1 MAQAAQRGSVGLHTL
16 IFFKDKVVVED
27 AYIIRVKA
35 NGFIVLVP
43 RYGIEGI
50 VYVAEKKK
58 KTSSHFIFNETLQ
71 TLRMKDVTFKVFDRV
86 KTKIYVDKSN
96 PHRPQLKLEC
106 VDPPLEKILQETP
119 QLMEITTE
127 DNTTTTTNGG
137 PEQEKKK
144 EDKGKE
150 KKKEQESEVKSLKRK
165 ERPPSQAETKQA
177 KEEES
182 EDNKMD
188 TSTEA
193 GGTEEKKK
201 KKRNRS
207 RKKKSAGVG
216 SEKQPTTTP
225 PTKSASGK
233 EPSPKKIRA
242 DNVCSF
248 LDSIVDK

>member
-106 VDPPLEKILQETP
+106 VDPPLEKILQEAP

-127 DNTTTTTNGG
+127 DTTNGV
-137 PEQEKKK
+137 PEEKKEERTRK
-144 EDKGKE
+144 RSKGKD

-165 ERPPSQAETKQA
+165 ERPPSVETKQA

-188 TSTEA
+188 TSTG

-207 RKKKSAGVG
+207 RKKKSAGG

-233 EPSPKKIRA
+233 EPSPKKIRP